1 MVESDESIE
10 SNNVSRFDVNS
21 KFWRILLVIVSVF
34 LVFAGPTYISY
45 LLFYVLN
52 INYIASVVAGFAL
65 FIVGILMMWFLVR
78 KKIIV

>member
-10 SNNVSRFDVNS
+10 SNNVSRFDVSS

-45 LLFYVLN
+45 VLFDILN

-65 FIVGILMMWFLVR
+65 FIVGVLLMWFLVR

>member
-10 SNNVSRFDVNS
+10 SNNVSRFDVSS

-34 LVFAGPTYISY
+34 LVFAGPTYVSY
-45 LLFYVLN
+45 LLFDILN
-52 INYIASVVAGFAL
+52 VNYIASVVVGFAL
-65 FIVGILMMWFLVR
+65 FIVGILLMWFLVR